1 MDASWAAMKKNQT
14 RIADADWTGLAD
26 LDIVARVVIG
36 DAGAFAELMRRYNRK
51 LYRTARAMTG
61 DNGEAEDIVQEA
73 WTRAYAHIADF
84 RNESAISTWLVRIVL
99 NEALGRKRRAKPTV
113 ALDETNEHQ
122 MSSVI
127 MLPSCGANPE
137 SCMSRT
143 QVRHLLER
151 AIDTLPLDFRTVLV
165 LRSVEEMSG
174 AEVAQ
179 QLEIPEATVKTR
191 LHRARALMRQ
201 ELEKNFLIALSDVFP
216 FDGARCQELSNR
228 VMARIRVSQD
238 ES

>member
-1 MDASWAAMKKNQT
+1 MNVGRAAMKNTQA
-14 RIADADWTGLAD
+14 RIVDAEWRGLAD
-26 LDIVARVVIG
+26 VDIVAHVVTG

-73 WTRAYAHIADF
+73 WMRAYAHIADF

-99 NEALGRKRRAKPTV
+99 NEALGRKRRARSTV
-113 ALDETNEHQ
+113 ELDETNERQ

-137 SCMSRT
+137 SSMSRT

-151 AIDTLPLDFRTVLV
+151 TIDTLPPDFRTVFV

-179 QLEIPEATVKTR
+179 QLGIPEATVKTR
-191 LHRARALMRQ
+191 LHRARALIRQ
-201 ELEKNFLIALSDVFP
+201 ELEKNVLIALSDVFP
-216 FDGARCQELSNR
+216 FDGARCKELSNR
-228 VMARIRVSQD
+228 VMARIGLLQD
-238 ES
+238 KS

>member
-1 MDASWAAMKKNQT
+1 MDACWAAMNKNQA
-14 RIADADWTGLAD
+14 RIADADERGLAD
-26 LDIVARVVIG
+26 LDLVARVTTG
-36 DAGAFAELMRRYNRK
+36 DGAAFAELMRRYNRK
-51 LYRTARAMTG
+51 LYRTARAVTG
-61 DNGEAEDIVQEA
+61 DSAEAEDIVQEA
-73 WTRAYAHIADF
+73 WTRAYAHIGDF

-99 NEALGRKRRAKPTV
+99 NEALGRKRRARPTV
-113 ALDETNEHQ
+113 ELDETTEHQ

-137 SCMSRT
+137 SSMSRT

-151 AIDTLPLDFRTVLV
+151 AIDTLPADFRMVFV

-179 QLEIPEATVKTR
+179 QLGIPEATVKTR

-216 FDGARCQELSNR
+216 FDGARCKELSNR
-228 VMARIRVSQD
+228 VMARIRVLQD

>member
-14 RIADADWTGLAD
+14 RIADADWTKLAD
-26 LDIVARVVIG
+26 VDIIARVATG
-36 DAGAFAELMRRYNRK
+36 DVGAFAELMRRYNRK

-99 NEALGRKRRAKPTV
+99 NEALGRKRRTRPTV
-113 ALDETNEHQ
+113 ELDETNEHQ

-137 SCMSRT
+137 SSMSRT

-151 AIDTLPLDFRTVLV
+151 AIDTLPPDFRTVFV
-165 LRSVEEMSG
+165 LRSVEEMRG

-179 QLEIPEATVKTR
+179 QLGIPEATVKTR
-191 LHRARALMRQ
+191 LHRARALIRQ

-216 FDGARCQELSNR
+216 FDGARCKELSNR
-228 VMARIRVSQD
+228 VMARIGLLQD
-238 ES
+238 KS